1 MVVPFAGPA
10 ADLDR
15 LCTRLARLRLAEG
28 DSLTVVDNRA
38 RGPRSGDPGDGDVRV
53 VAARERAGS
62 YFARNAGAA
71 LGAAEWLLF
80 VDADVEAPADLLDRY
95 FDPAPSDRTAVLAGG
110 IADALEPGEPET
122 AVARYLLASASM
134 SQANTLREPWPYAQ
148 TANCAVRRV
157 AFEAIGGFD
166 PAVRSGGDADLC
178 FRLRAAG
185 WELESRDRALAAHH
199 ARTTLAALLRQRAR
213 HGAGA
218 AWLEDRYPGFFP
230 RRGWLG
236 LTRWSAAML
245 GRAASRALR
254 GDRAAAAALAIEPLS
269 SWAFELGRLGSN
281 RATVRRPA

>member
-1 MVVPFAGPA
+1 MSALGAERVVLVDNGVVPP
-10 ADLDR
+10 
-15 LCTRLARLRLAEG
+15 
-28 DSLTVVDNRA
+28 
-38 RGPRSGDPGDGDVRV
+38 PGDDPRV
-53 VAARERAGS
+53 LHAPRLESS
-62 YFARNAGAA
+62 YFARNRGAEVGDSEWIVF
-71 LGAAEWLLF
+71 LDDDAEP
-80 VDADVEAPADLLDRY
+80 AADLLERY
-95 FDPAPSDRTAVLAGG
+95 FIPPADEDTAVLAGE
-110 IADALEPGEPET
+110 IRDEVPDDIESLSLAARFAALRAPMDQ
-122 AVARYLLASASM
+122 S
-134 SQANTLREPWPYAQ
+134 NTLGHGKWAYAQ
-148 TANCAVRRV
+148 TANVAVRRT
-157 AFEAIGGFD
+157 AFEQMGGFEER
-166 PAVRSGGDADLC
+166 VRSGGDADLC

-185 WELESRDRALAAHH
+185 WELESRNRALAAHH

-236 LTRWSAAML
+236 LTRWTAAML